1 MLKQRDIMSES
12 ELEAVEG
19 KSTVS
24 GYFTYLNMLMDE
36 VASMTFF
43 RVLKRSQLQVF
54 PLIVVGA
61 VFLCFLNFPLQ
72 NISGDIPEYYRGLL
86 ADVVNGTYGVAALVL
101 LCSMSYN
108 YGVVHNKKNSG
119 EYISPNLFV
128 VISLSCF
135 FILHGEVNFLTFSE
149 IASLGKGVA
158 QAFFVS
164 SVASF
169 LLHKFIRIGMR
180 LPVSGAGYDLY
191 SREIISLIPA
201 CVAVIMFF
209 ALLKKLVMM
218 LGFGNL
224 YGLKEY
230 IVFWIVNITDSEF
243 LSGLFYT
250 LSSQGLWF
258 FGVHGPNSLS
268 FFDSTVLARNIDANI
283 AILQAGGIPPH
294 ILTKGFLDCFTMA
307 GGSGLTLSL
316 LVAIFL
322 KGRDSGIRKI
332 SFLALLVCLFN
343 VNEPLLFGIP
353 LILNPVYA
361 IPFLFVPILTYC
373 IAYAA
378 TSAGLVPVIAN
389 AVHWTTPPFLNAY
402 LATGTWSGVLLQGFV
417 VMLGVAIYMP
427 FVVIFDM
434 VVRKQYEQGMNEVL
448 AAARSGNKLSGH
460 KCMGLSG
467 SEGFIARSLAHDLR
481 NAIRNEEQ
489 LYMVY
494 QPQVD
499 VEAGRIIGAEALLRW
514 KHPSYGHISP
524 EVVVAL
530 AEDMNCVDQLT
541 YFILRESSAQLSVWH
556 DRFGDNFFVS
566 VNFTPSLFADDNLEA
581 KVASI
586 IRDASVPAHCF
597 EIEIT
602 ESVAMT
608 SSDRVLATLHN
619 LRKQGIRISIDDFG
633 MGHTSLRYLQELPI
647 DKVKIDRSLT
657 FGSLNDVNR
666 HIVVSILSL
675 CRNINMKVVVEGV
688 EDGGQLDRLRQMGG
702 SCFQGYY
709 FSRPVPGEECMRF
722 VEKWKRVE
730 RDQDDSFRAQELL
743 WV

>member
-1 MLKQRDIMSES
+1 MNDSGIES
-12 ELEAVEG
+12 VDGKLAVFD
-19 KSTVS
+19 
-24 GYFTYLNMLMDE
+24 YFTYLNRCMDK

-43 RVLKRSQLQVF
+43 KVLKRSQLQVF

-61 VFLCFLNFPLQ
+61 VLLCALNFPFG
-72 NISGDIPEYYRGLL
+72 NILGEIPESYKGLL
-86 ADVVNGTYGVAALVL
+86 ADVVNGTYGVAALAM

-108 YGVVHNKKNSG
+108 YGVMHNKKGSG

-149 IASLGKGVA
+149 IASLGNGIA

-169 LLHKFIRIGMR
+169 LLHIFIRIGMR
-180 LPVSGAGYDLY
+180 IPVSDAGYDLY
-191 SREIISLIPA
+191 SREILSLIPA
-201 CVAVIMFF
+201 CVGVIVFF
-209 ALLKKLVMM
+209 ALLKKLVMV

-224 YGLKEY
+224 YGFKDYVVCRILSL
-230 IVFWIVNITDSEF
+230 NDSEF
-243 LSGLFYT
+243 LNGLFYT
-250 LSSQGLWF
+250 LSSQCLWF

-268 FFDSTVLARNIDANI
+268 FFNNTVLSSNMDANI
-283 AILQAGGIPPH
+283 ALIQAGGIPTH
-294 ILTKGFLDCFTMA
+294 VLTKEFIDCFAMA

-316 LVAIFL
+316 LIAIFM
-322 KGRDSGIRKI
+322 KGRDSGVRKI
-332 SFLALLVCLFN
+332 SFLALLVCVFN

-361 IPFLFVPILTYC
+361 LPFIFIPILAYC
-373 IAYAA
+373 IAYGA
-378 TSAGLVPVIAN
+378 TLTGFVPVITHV
-389 AVHWTTPPFLNAY
+389 VHWTTPPFLNAY
-402 LATGTWSGVLLQGFV
+402 LATGAWSGVLLQAFI
-417 VMLGVAIYMP
+417 VMVGAAAYMP
-427 FVVIFDM
+427 FVIIFDM

-448 AAARSGNKLSGH
+448 AVVRSGSEFSGY

-467 SEGFIARSLAHDLR
+467 FEGFIARSLAHDLR
-481 NAIRNEEQ
+481 DAIRNEEQ

-499 VEAGRIIGAEALLRW
+499 VDAGRILGAEALLRW
-514 KHPSYGHISP
+514 HHPSYGHISP
-524 EVVVAL
+524 EVIVAL

-541 YFILRESSAQLSVWH
+541 YFILRESCAQLGVWH
-556 DRFGDNFFVS
+556 GRFGDEFFVS
-566 VNFTPSLFADDNLEA
+566 VNFTPSLFTDEKLES

-586 IRDASVPAHCF
+586 IRDASVPAHCL

-608 SSDRVLATLHN
+608 SSDLVLATLHN
-619 LRKQGIRISIDDFG
+619 LRRQGIRISIDDFG
-633 MGHTSLRYLQELPI
+633 MGHTSLRYLRELPI

-666 HIVVSILSL
+666 HIVTSILDL

-688 EDGGQLDRLRQMGG
+688 EDNIQLERLRLMGG

-709 FSRPVPGEECMRF
+709 FSRPVPGEECMQF
-722 VEKWKRVE
+722 IEKWKKRDRV
-730 RDQDDSFRAQELL
+730 QGNSFQAKEVLC
-743 WV
+743 V